1 MGGGQEGAVL
11 GSEPEGLPP
20 RMLEAELGT
29 AADTANLLA
38 LEWELDALIVRGAR
52 WGQEGQET
60 DLGI

>member
-1 MGGGQEGAVL
+1 MGGGQAGA
-11 GSEPEGLPP
+11 EPEGLPP
-20 RMLEAELGT
+20 RVLEAELGT

-38 LEWELDALIVRGAR
+38 LKWELDALIVRGAR